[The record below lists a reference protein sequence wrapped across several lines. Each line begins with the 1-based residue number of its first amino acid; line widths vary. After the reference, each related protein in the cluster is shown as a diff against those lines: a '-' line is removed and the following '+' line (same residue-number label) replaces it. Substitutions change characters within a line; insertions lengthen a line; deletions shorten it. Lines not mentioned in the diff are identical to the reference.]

1 MVTLPV
7 DAVPDITNN
16 QVQIVTISPTLAP
29 QEVEQLI
36 TFPIEI
42 AMSNIMN
49 VIEIRSVSRFGLSL
63 VTVVF
68 KENVPTLDARQLI
81 NEQIQVVAAEIPP
94 ELGTP
99 EMMPITTGL
108 GEIYQY
114 TLEVE
119 PGYEDKYDAMELR
132 TIQDWIVKR
141 NLSGIPGIVE
151 INSFGG
157 FVKEY
162 EVAINPN
169 DLHAL
174 DITLSEVFDALN
186 KNNSNTG
193 GSYIEKRNRAYYIRS
208 EGMVSSLKDIEN
220 IVITNR
226 GGIPI
231 HIHDVGTVRF
241 GAPKRFGAMT
251 KDGKGEVVGGIAM
264 MLKGANANV
273 VTAALEERVEM
284 VQDILPEGVRIEPYL
299 NRSELVN
306 RNISTVIYNLIEGAI
321 IVFIILMLFLGNVR
335 AGMIVASVIPL
346 SLLFGFIMMR
356 IFGVS
361 ANLMSLGAID
371 FGIVVDG
378 SIVIVEGI
386 LAHLYTKEFGN
397 RTLTKREM
405 DEEVVKGTAGVVRSA
420 TFAVLI
426 ILIVFFPI
434 LSLQGIEGKY
444 FSPMAKTLMFCI
456 VGALILSLT
465 YVPMMSSLF
474 LKHKINLKPTFA
486 DRFFK
491 WLNKWYQVALKFCLR
506 FKWATLGVVFALL
519 FISLQIFGRLGGE
532 FIPTLDEGDF
542 AMQMTLPAGSSLSE
556 SIAIS
561 DSAQQILMSK
571 FPEIKHVVAKI
582 GTAEV
587 PTDPMAVED
596 ADIMIV
602 MKPFK
607 EWVSADSR
615 AEMVDKMKHELDVI
629 QGAEFN
635 FSQPIQLRF
644 NELMTGAKADIA
656 IKLYGEDMQE
666 LYDKAHEVAEYIHE
680 VPGASDVI
688 VEQVMGLPQLV
699 VKYDR
704 DRIARYGINI
714 EELNTIVRTA
724 YAGEKA
730 GIVFENERRFDL
742 VVRLDH
748 EEVKEL
754 DLNKLFVRTPDG
766 IQIPVSEIAK
776 IDYVQGPLQINRD
789 ATKRRIVIGVNVR
802 DADIQQVVNQI
813 SEKIEANV
821 ELKPGYYFEY
831 GGQFENLQNA
841 ISTLLVVIPIAL
853 LLILLLL
860 FVVFKNITY
869 TLVVFS
875 TIPFSLIGGI
885 LALWVRGLPFSISA
899 GVGFI
904 ALFGVAVLNGILML
918 NHFVALRNEH
928 PHRLTIHKVIAHGTP
943 HTLRPVFL
951 TGLVASTGFVPMAIA
966 TSAGAEVQR
975 PLATVVIGG
984 LLVGTVL
991 TLILIPI
998 LYDLVNS
1005 VPMAM
1010 RRMKVRRNNKIVAM
1024 LLLLGCA
1031 SPLFSQQTVTLEQA
1045 IEMSL
1050 DKSLRLKSS
1059 ELAIEQTKAMRGESW
1074 EFGPTTATYSQGQ
1087 LNGPFHRDYEITVE
1101 QSFGNLLSPFYKNA
1115 LLKQVSHSKTLERD
1129 MLEREIVGDVKS
1141 AWNYYLYA
1149 KSQLSLFEKQVDMAK
1164 QLQQVAE
1171 SRYRAGEIS
1180 QVEMMTAKS
1189 LAASMSNQYLDAIQV
1204 MQIASKRLNRVCYSP
1219 TDIIPADSA
1228 LSLITLVGTKDNVG
1242 DLQKAYFHSV
1252 VAQSK
1257 ASEKIEKSRFF
1268 PEISAGYQ
1276 NQKINPDFNLQAWN
1290 IGVAFPILCTSQAS
1304 RIKQA
1309 RIATNMAQQDADEAL
1324 LQLENRIKEIELTLE
1339 SYAFRMD
1346 YYLNTSL
1353 PEGREL
1359 ARVSMVQMMQQM
1371 IGLTE
1376 YIQNMNLYIDIE
1388 KNYLETLLSY
1398 NQLLLEYEYYM
1409 GNPKN

>member
-1 MVTLPV
+1 
-7 DAVPDITNN
+7 
-16 QVQIVTISPTLAP
+16 
-29 QEVEQLI
+29 
-36 TFPIEI
+36 
-42 AMSNIMN
+42 
-49 VIEIRSVSRFGLSL
+49 
-63 VTVVF
+63 
-68 KENVPTLDARQLI
+68 
-81 NEQIQVVAAEIPP
+81 
-94 ELGTP
+94 
-99 EMMPITTGL
+99 
-108 GEIYQY
+108 
-114 TLEVE
+114 
-119 PGYEDKYDAMELR
+119 
-132 TIQDWIVKR
+132 
-141 NLSGIPGIVE
+141 
-151 INSFGG
+151 
-157 FVKEY
+157 
-162 EVAINPN
+162 
-169 DLHAL
+169 
-174 DITLSEVFDALN
+174 
-186 KNNSNTG
+186 
-193 GSYIEKRNRAYYIRS
+193 
-208 EGMVSSLKDIEN
+208 
-220 IVITNR
+220 
-226 GGIPI
+226 
-231 HIHDVGTVRF
+231 
-241 GAPKRFGAMT
+241 
-251 KDGKGEVVGGIAM
+251 
-264 MLKGANANV
+264 
-273 VTAALEERVEM
+273 
-284 VQDILPEGVRIEPYL
+284 
-299 NRSELVN
+299 
-306 RNISTVIYNLIEGAI
+306 
-321 IVFIILMLFLGNVR
+321 
-335 AGMIVASVIPL
+335 
-346 SLLFGFIMMR
+346 
-356 IFGVS
+356 
-361 ANLMSLGAID
+361 
-371 FGIVVDG
+371 
-378 SIVIVEGI
+378 
-386 LAHLYTKEFGN
+386 
-397 RTLTKREM
+397 
-405 DEEVVKGTAGVVRSA
+405 
-420 TFAVLI
+420 
-426 ILIVFFPI
+426 
-434 LSLQGIEGKY
+434 
-444 FSPMAKTLMFCI
+444 
-456 VGALILSLT
+456 
-465 YVPMMSSLF
+465 
-474 LKHKINLKPTFA
+474 
-486 DRFFK
+486 
-491 WLNKWYQVALKFCLR
+491 
-506 FKWATLGVVFALL
+506 
-519 FISLQIFGRLGGE
+519 
-532 FIPTLDEGDF
+532 
-542 AMQMTLPAGSSLSE
+542 
-556 SIAIS
+556 
-561 DSAQQILMSK
+561 MSK

-1353 PEGREL
+1353 PEGRAL
-1359 ARVSMVQMMQQM
+1359 ARVSMVQMVQQ
-1371 IGLTE
+1371 IIWLPE
-1376 YIQNMNLYIDIE
+1376 YIQTMTQTGSASVRKRGYVVV
-1388 KNYLETLLSY
+1388 
-1398 NQLLLEYEYYM
+1398 
-1409 GNPKN
+1409 